1 MGAST
6 SVPIVALEPRLK
18 AAIFLAGGLDA
29 DIPVPPEA
37 DPVNFLPRI
46 TIPVLDIGG
55 RDDFYFRKWQDR
67 FFALLGTP
75 AERKRHVRVEN
86 AGHVPPRVD
95 VIREVLAWLDRYLGP
110 APRQPG
116 G

>member
-1 MGAST
+1 M
-6 SVPIVALEPRLK
+6 EPRLK

-37 DPVNFLPRI
+37 DAVNFLPRI

-75 AERKRHVRVEN
+75 AQHKRQVRVES
-86 AGHVPPRVD
+86 AGHVLPRID

-110 APRQPG
+110 PVQRQPG